1 MTTQQ
6 SQQQTP
12 EYLGVAVRIAS
23 NDPDHLEVLRA
34 GGEGRFAVQR
44 CTDCGKL
51 RYPTGPACPY
61 CMSLGTEWAEVSGR
75 GVIYSYE
82 VVEHPIHP
90 AFRERAPYP
99 VVLVELDEQR
109 GYPTEHDGLRVIA
122 GLVDA
127 GGSPER
133 EENVAIGK
141 RVTVDFADLGGGL
154 ALPRFRLTDEPPEG
168 EPWRFPG

>member
-1 MTTQQ
+1 MTAEQNVPQ
-6 SQQQTP
+6 
-12 EYLGVAVRIAS
+12 YLGVAVRIAS

-34 GGEGRFAVQR
+34 AGEGRFVLQR

-61 CMSLGTEWAEVSGR
+61 CMALTSEWMEVSGK

-90 AFRERAPYP
+90 AYRGRTPYP

-109 GYPTEHDGLRVIA
+109 GFPTEHDGLRVIA

-127 GGSPER
+127 EGNPER
-133 EENVAIGK
+133 EENAAIGK
-141 RVTVDFADLGGGL
+141 RVAVEFADLGGGL
-154 ALPRFRLTDEPPEG
+154 ALPRFRLADEPPES